1 MSVCIARTE
10 EGLRKGERVL
20 KGVRGEVLFRGSQES
35 SRAEESSADP
45 CDVRGELQRDCSSN
59 TASSGPLE

>member
-20 KGVRGEVLFRGSQES
+20 NGEELFRGSQES
-35 SRAEESSADP
+35 SRAEKSSADP
-45 CDVRGELQRDCSSN
+45 CDVRGELQRERSSN